1 MITIENKKILARQI
15 EEIIKEAGQ
24 FILHHK
30 IEKVMEKGNA
40 SNVVTN
46 IDIQCQNLI
55 IEKCKKVLPDSVF
68 LAEEE
73 GQQQISEQF
82 TWVID
87 PIDATTNYVY
97 DFHHS
102 CVSIGLYYQRK
113 GLIGVVYNPYL
124 DECFVGIDG
133 IGSFC
138 NGKAIHV
145 SQHPFHEA
153 LIMIGTS
160 PYDKHLAEI
169 TFAII
174 KELFIEARDI
184 RRSGSAAL
192 DLCYLACGR
201 IDAFY
206 EQNLQPWDYG
216 AGKIIIENT
225 GGKIKALVENAF
237 DELKPTGVICS
248 NGQCQ
253 ERLAEIVLKYS
264 R

>member
-1 MITIENKKILARQI
+1 
-15 EEIIKEAGQ
+15 
-24 FILHHK
+24 
-30 IEKVMEKGNA
+30 MEKGNA

-113 GLIGVVYNPYL
+113 GLIGVSLITLILMSVL
-124 DECFVGIDG
+124 LELMDRK
-133 IGSFC
+133 SL
-138 NGKAIHV
+138 NGKQIHV
-145 SQHPFHEA
+145 SHHPFHEA

-160 PYDKHLAEI
+160 PYDKHLAENH
-169 TFAII
+169 FCDII
-174 KELFIEARDI
+174 KGIVH
-184 RRSGSAAL
+184 RS
-192 DLCYLACGR
+192 
-201 IDAFY
+201 
-206 EQNLQPWDYG
+206 
-216 AGKIIIENT
+216 T
-225 GGKIKALVENAF
+225 
-237 DELKPTGVICS
+237 
-248 NGQCQ
+248 
-253 ERLAEIVLKYS
+253 
-264 R
+264 